1 MPNNL
6 IVGLAGHIDH
16 GKTSLIKALNGFDG
30 DEREDEKQRGI
41 TLDISFSNL
50 KLPLDTSE
58 DKNISFIDVPGHEKL
73 IKNMIA
79 GAFGIDIVL
88 LVIACDDGIMPQTL
102 EHIHIADML
111 GVKQAICVIT
121 KTDLFPKNSDFKEL
135 KEQIKQMFSKLKN
148 TKLTSITTFSIYEK
162 TTHAH
167 LLNLLKDMKSPKK
180 EDSSLFRYYID
191 RVFSIAGAGKVV
203 TGTVLS
209 GNVQKEEKIYICDLG
224 TEAIIKT
231 IKNHDT
237 TLQTAQTGQRIA
249 LNLRSSKE
257 NLKRGHLLSK
267 KGYLR
272 GFDEFDVV
280 IYPLCEIPTNVQFF
294 IGSKKCNAKIQ
305 LLDSI
310 SEEKHFSFATIK
322 TDEKIFSI
330 FGEKFILRSPEKTI
344 GGGEILCPISDPM
357 KKKQKLLYLD
367 YVFKKDFTNAFIFFS
382 FIHKRGFG
390 LISCTQRFNLTH
402 QEAIEIAKSLPKD
415 FFVDEQDLIIYHPQ
429 TSKTLKEEILKI
441 IAKNKNALLSASSI
455 NIKFKWASS
464 AFIQDILDKLAE
476 ENFLHKK
483 EGFYLSPSNNIKN
496 ISEYLQETLYEI
508 ISSQGFSP
516 LAPYDIYESI
526 DIDRKSGDDALKA
539 LCKAQKIIRLRHNLF
554 INSDKLSEIQTKLRE
569 IIKQNGYVDITTL
582 KEKLP
587 LSRKYTVTYLE
598 YLDHFEDIIEIEGK
612 RTLKYKGQK

>member
-1 MPNNL
+1 MQNNL

-30 DEREDEKQRGI
+30 DQREDEKQRGI

-58 DKNISFIDVPGHEKL
+58 EKNISFIDVPGHEKL

-121 KTDLFPKNSDFKEL
+121 KIDLFPQNSDFKEL

-148 TKLTSITTFSIYEK
+148 TKLTSIITFSIYDK

-167 LLNLLKDMKSPKK
+167 LLNLLKNAKSPKK
-180 EDSSLFRYYID
+180 EDISLFRYYID
-191 RVFSIAGAGKVV
+191 RVFSISGAGTVV

-209 GNVQKEEKIYICDLG
+209 GSVQKEEKIHICDLD
-224 TEAIIKT
+224 TQVIIKT
-231 IKNHDT
+231 IKNHDI
-237 TLQTAQTGQRIA
+237 TLETAQTGQRIA
-249 LNLRSSKE
+249 LNLRSKE

-272 GFDEFDVV
+272 GFDEFDVI
-280 IYPLCEIPTNVQFF
+280 IYPLCDIVANAQFF

-305 LLDSI
+305 LLDSANQ
-310 SEEKHFSFATIK
+310 EKHFCFATIK

-330 FGEKFILRSPEKTI
+330 FGEKFILRSSEKTI

-367 YVFKKDFTNAFIFFS
+367 YVFKKDFKNAFILS
-382 FIHKRGFG
+382 SSIHKRGFG
-390 LISCTQRFNLTH
+390 LISSTQRFNLTH
-402 QEAIEIAKSLPKD
+402 PEAIEIAKSLPD
-415 FFVDEQDLIIYHPQ
+415 EFFVDEKDLIIYHMQ
-429 TSKTLKEEILKI
+429 TSKILKEEILKI
-441 IAKNKNALLSASSI
+441 TTKNKNALLSTSSVA
-455 NIKFKWASS
+455 IKLKWASS
-464 AFIQDILDKLAE
+464 AFIQNTLDKLTE
-476 ENFLHKK
+476 QKLLYKK

-496 ISEYLQETLYEI
+496 ISEYLQETLYKI
-508 ISSQGFSP
+508 LSSQGFSP
-516 LAPYDIYESI
+516 LAPYDIYESL
-526 DIDRKSGDDALKA
+526 DIDRKSGDNALKA
-539 LCKAQKIIRLRHNLF
+539 LSKTQKIIRLEHNLF
-554 INSDKLSEIQTKLRE
+554 INSDTLSEIQTKLRE
-569 IIKQNGYVDITTL
+569 IIKENGYVDITTL

-587 LSRKYTVTYLE
+587 LSRKYLIA
-598 YLDHFEDIIEIEGK
+598 YLDYLDKFEDIINTEGK
-612 RTLKYKGQK
+612 RTLKYRGEK

>member
-1 MPNNL
+1 MQNNL

-30 DEREDEKQRGI
+30 DQREDEKERGI

-50 KLPLDTSE
+50 KLSLGAE

-121 KTDLFPKNSDFKEL
+121 KIDLFPKNSDFEEL

-148 TKLTSITTFSIYEK
+148 TKLTSIITFSIYDK
-162 TTHAH
+162 TTHTH
-167 LLNLLKDMKSPKK
+167 LLNLLKDIKSPKK
-180 EDSSLFRYYID
+180 EDLSLFRYYVD
-191 RVFSIAGAGKVV
+191 RVFSIAGAGKIV
-203 TGTVLS
+203 TGTVLN

-237 TLQTAQTGQRIA
+237 PLETAQTGQRIA
-249 LNLRSSKE
+249 LNLRSKE

-272 GFDEFDVV
+272 GFDEFDVI
-280 IYPLCEIPTNVQFF
+280 IYQLCDIPTNAQFF

-305 LLDSI
+305 LLDSTNK
-310 SEEKHFSFATIK
+310 EKHFCFATIK

-330 FGEKFILRSPEKTI
+330 FGEKFILRSSEKTI

-367 YVFKKDFTNAFIFFS
+367 DVFNKDFKNAFILCS
-382 FIHKRGFG
+382 FIHKKGFG
-390 LISCTQRFNLTH
+390 LISSTQRFNLTH
-402 QEAIEIAKSLPKD
+402 PEAIEIAKSLPDD
-415 FFVDEQDLIIYHPQ
+415 FFVDEKDLIIYHPQ
-429 TSKTLKEEILKI
+429 TSKTLKDEILKI
-441 IAKNKNALLSASSI
+441 TTKNKNALLSASSVA
-455 NIKFKWASS
+455 IKLKWASS
-464 AFIQDILDKLAE
+464 AFIQNTLDKLTE
-476 ENFLHKK
+476 EKLLHKK
-483 EGFYLSPSNNIKN
+483 EGFYLNPSNNIKN
-496 ISEYLQETLYEI
+496 ISEYLQETLYKT

-516 LAPYDIYESI
+516 LAPYDIYDSL

-539 LCKAQKIIRLRHNLF
+539 LSKTQKIIRLQHNLF
-554 INSDKLSEIQTKLRE
+554 INSDTLSEIQVKLRE
-569 IIKQNGYVDITTL
+569 IIKQDGYVDIATL

-587 LSRKYTVTYLE
+587 LSRKYLIA
-598 YLDHFEDIIEIEGK
+598 YLDYLDKFEDIINTDGK
-612 RTLKYKGQK
+612 RTLKYRGEK

>member
-1 MPNNL
+1 MQNNL

-102 EHIHIADML
+102 EHINIADML

-121 KTDLFPKNSDFKEL
+121 KIDLFPKNSDFKEL

-148 TKLTSITTFSIYEK
+148 TKLTSIIPFSIYDK
-162 TTHAH
+162 TTHTH
-167 LLNLLKDMKSPKK
+167 LLNLLKDIKSPKK
-180 EDSSLFRYYID
+180 EDLSLFRYYID

-209 GNVQKEEKIYICDLG
+209 GNVQKEEKIYICDLN
-224 TEAIIKT
+224 TEATIKT
-231 IKNHDT
+231 IKNHDIE
-237 TLQTAQTGQRIA
+237 LENAQTGQRIA
-249 LNLRSSKE
+249 LNLRSKE
-257 NLKRGHLLSK
+257 NLKRGHLISK

-280 IYPLCEIPTNVQFF
+280 IYGLCDIPTNAQFF

-305 LLDSI
+305 LLDSTNQ
-310 SEEKHFSFATIK
+310 EKDFCFATIK

-330 FGEKFILRSPEKTI
+330 FREKFILRSPEKTI

-367 YVFKKDFTNAFIFFS
+367 YVLKKDFKNAFILSS
-382 FIHKRGFG
+382 FIHKKGFG
-390 LISCTQRFNLTH
+390 LISSTQRFNLTH
-402 QEAIEIAKSLPKD
+402 QQAIQIAKSLPDD
-415 FFVDEQDLIIYHPQ
+415 FFVDEKDLIIYHQQ
-429 TSKTLKEEILKI
+429 TSKILKEEILKI
-441 IAKNKNALLSASSI
+441 TTKNKNALLSASSVA
-455 NIKFKWASS
+455 IKLKWASS
-464 AFIQDILDKLAE
+464 AFIQNALDKLTE
-476 ENFLHKK
+476 EKFLHKK

-496 ISEYLQETLYEI
+496 ISEYLQETLYKI

-516 LAPYDIYESI
+516 LAPYDIYESL

-539 LCKAQKIIRLRHNLF
+539 LSKTQKIIRLEHNLF
-554 INSDKLSEIQTKLRE
+554 INSNTLSEIQTKLRE
-569 IIKQNGYVDITTL
+569 IIKQNGYVDIATL

-587 LSRKYTVTYLE
+587 LSRKYLIA
-598 YLDHFEDIIEIEGK
+598 YLDYLDKFEDIINTDGK
-612 RTLKYKGQK
+612 RTLKYTGEK

>member
-1 MPNNL
+1 MQNNL

-30 DEREDEKQRGI
+30 DQREDEKERGI

-50 KLPLDTSE
+50 KLSLGAE

-121 KTDLFPKNSDFKEL
+121 KIDLFPKNSDFEEL

-148 TKLTSITTFSIYEK
+148 TKLTSIITFSIYDK
-162 TTHAH
+162 TTHTH
-167 LLNLLKDMKSPKK
+167 LLNLLKDIKSPKK
-180 EDSSLFRYYID
+180 EDLSLFRYYVD

-237 TLQTAQTGQRIA
+237 PLETAQTGQRIA
-249 LNLRSSKE
+249 LNLRSKE

-272 GFDEFDVV
+272 GFDEFDVI
-280 IYPLCEIPTNVQFF
+280 IYQLCDIPTNAQFF

-305 LLDSI
+305 LLDSTNK
-310 SEEKHFSFATIK
+310 EKHFCFATIK

-330 FGEKFILRSPEKTI
+330 FGEKFILRSSEKTI

-367 YVFKKDFTNAFIFFS
+367 GVFNKDFKNAFILCS
-382 FIHKRGFG
+382 LIHKKGFG
-390 LISCTQRFNLTH
+390 LISSTQRFNLTH
-402 QEAIEIAKSLPKD
+402 PEAIEIAKSLPDD
-415 FFVDEQDLIIYHPQ
+415 FFVDEKDLIIYHPQ
-429 TSKTLKEEILKI
+429 TSKTLKDEILKI
-441 IAKNKNALLSASSI
+441 TTKNKNALLSASSVA
-455 NIKFKWASS
+455 IKLKWASS
-464 AFIQDILDKLAE
+464 AFIQNTLNKLTE
-476 ENFLHKK
+476 EKLLHKK
-483 EGFYLSPSNNIKN
+483 EGFYLNPSNNIKN
-496 ISEYLQETLYEI
+496 ISEYLQETLYKT

-516 LAPYDIYESI
+516 LAPYDIYDSL

-539 LCKAQKIIRLRHNLF
+539 LSKTQKIIRLQHNLF
-554 INSDKLSEIQTKLRE
+554 INSDTLSEIQAKLRE
-569 IIKQNGYVDITTL
+569 IIKQDGYVDIATL

-587 LSRKYTVTYLE
+587 LSRKYLIA
-598 YLDHFEDIIEIEGK
+598 YLDYLDKFEDIINTDGK
-612 RTLKYKGQK
+612 RTLKYRGEK

>member
-1 MPNNL
+1 MHNSL

-16 GKTSLIKALNGFDG
+16 GKTSLIKTLNGFDG

-50 KLPLDTSE
+50 KLSLNSTE
-58 DKNISFIDVPGHEKL
+58 EKNISFIDVPGHEKL

-121 KTDLFPKNSDFKEL
+121 KIDLFPKNSKFEEL

-148 TKLTSITTFSIYEK
+148 TKLTSIITFSIYEK
-162 TTHAH
+162 STHTH
-167 LLNLLKDMKSPKK
+167 LLSLLKDTESAKK
-180 EDSSLFRYYID
+180 EDLSLFRYYID
-191 RVFSIAGAGKVV
+191 RVFSIAGAGKIV

-209 GNVQKEEKIYICDLG
+209 GNIQKEEKIYICDFA
-224 TEAIIKT
+224 TEAIIKN

-237 TLQTAQTGQRIA
+237 TLETAQKGQRIA
-249 LNLRSSKE
+249 LNLRSKE

-280 IYPLCEIPTNVQFF
+280 IYQLCDIPTNVHFF

-305 LLDSI
+305 LLNSI
-310 SEEKHFSFATIK
+310 NEEKDFCFAIIK

-330 FGEKFILRSPEKTI
+330 FGEKFILRSSEKTI

-367 YVFKKDFTNAFIFFS
+367 YVFKKDFKNAFILCS
-382 FIHKRGFG
+382 FIHKKGFG
-390 LISCTQRFNLTH
+390 LISSIQRFNLTH
-402 QEAIEIAKSLPKD
+402 PEAIKIAKSLPNE
-415 FFVDEQDLIIYHPQ
+415 FFIDEKDLIIYHPQ
-429 TSKTLKEEILKI
+429 TLKILKEEILKI
-441 IAKNKNALLSASSI
+441 TTKNKNALLSASSVA
-455 NIKFKWASS
+455 IKLKWASL
-464 AFIQDILDKLAE
+464 AFIQNILDKLTE
-476 ENFLHKK
+476 EKLLHKK
-483 EGFYLSPSNNIKN
+483 EGFYLTPSNNIKN
-496 ISEYLQETLYEI
+496 ISEYLQETLYKT

-516 LAPYDIYESI
+516 LAPYDIYESL
-526 DIDRKSGDDALKA
+526 DIDRKSGDDALKT
-539 LCKAQKIIRLRHNLF
+539 LSKTQKVIRLQHNLF
-554 INSDKLSEIQTKLRE
+554 INSNTLSEIQTRLRE
-569 IIKQNGYVDITTL
+569 IIKENGYVDIATL

-587 LSRKYTVTYLE
+587 LSRKYLIA
-598 YLDHFEDIIEIEGK
+598 YLDYLDKFEDIINTEGK
-612 RTLKYKGQK
+612 RSLKYESEK